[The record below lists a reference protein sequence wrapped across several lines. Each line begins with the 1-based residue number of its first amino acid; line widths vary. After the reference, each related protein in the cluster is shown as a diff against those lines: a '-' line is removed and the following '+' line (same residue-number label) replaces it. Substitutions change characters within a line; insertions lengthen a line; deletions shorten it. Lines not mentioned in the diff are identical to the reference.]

1 MSSLNVERVLKKD
14 HVLDALAQG
23 LLHNQKENNAQTT
36 HLTGKRENL
45 GTRLTCHME
54 TNLHVDV
61 IFLFAF
67 QINDFKFYYKSL

>member
-1 MSSLNVERVLKKD
+1 MWREDSKRIMCLTHLHKDCSTTRKKTT
-14 HVLDALAQG
+14 H
-23 LLHNQKENNAQTT
+23 NAQTT

-45 GTRLTCHME
+45 GTRLTCHIE

-67 QINDFKFYYKSL
+67 QINDFKFYSNSL